1 MAAGA
6 GTTVHVQTLLTPPHD
21 DPLVIA
27 GQATAGYELLRQH
40 GTEMAKKHSPA
51 SQLPPQLDAVFV
63 PVGGGSLIAGVA
75 IATQQL
81 MCAAAPL
88 PPRPRRPP
96 TAPAALTAPA
106 RVRRGMGTLLISNSI
121 MHMRAR
127 SRSRAC
133 RR

>member
-1 MAAGA
+1 M
-6 GTTVHVQTLLTPPHD
+6 QTLLTPPHD

-75 IATQQL
+75 IVDAVDMTL
-81 MCAAAPL
+81 DGSL
-88 PPRPRRPP
+88 RRESS
-96 TAPAALTAPA
+96 L
-106 RVRRGMGTLLISNSI
+106 
-121 MHMRAR
+121 R
-127 SRSRAC
+127 SSS
-133 RR
+133 